1 MYTSTNI
8 TPPSSAEV
16 KERVELNLIPIA
28 LLRLVVVVVE
38 EVVVMVVII
47 IIIIIII
54 AV

>member
-28 LLRLVVVVVE
+28 LLRLVVE

-47 IIIIIII
+47 IIIIII